1 MATPANDR
9 KSSLDG
15 LAIVL
20 VLTCCALWGLNQ
32 VAAKVA
38 LNDIP
43 PLMQASARSLGAGL
57 LLWAFAT
64 ARGLTLWQ
72 RDGTAWAGLAA
83 GLIFAVEFGMIFV
96 GLQYTAASRMIVF
109 LYVAP
114 FVVALGM
121 PFLVPSERL
130 DRWQLAGL
138 ATAFGG
144 VLWAFYEGFVQ
155 PLHGARQWVGDAL
168 ALGASVLW
176 GATTLLLRA
185 TRLSTALPEKTLLYQ
200 LAVSALAL
208 GLASWMGGERWPTQ
222 VSALSWWALAFQ
234 TVIVTFASYLMWF
247 WLLRHYP
254 ATRVSAF
261 TLLTPIF
268 GLLAGVLLLDE
279 PVTLRLLVALAAVAA
294 GIALVNRRPAAP
306 QTAPLAPST
315 PKETP

>member
-1 MATPANDR
+1 MNDR
-9 KSSLDG
+9 KARLDG
-15 LAIVL
+15 LAVVL
-20 VLTCCALWGLNQ
+20 VMTCCALWGLNQ

-38 LNDIP
+38 LNEIP
-43 PLMQASARSLGAGL
+43 PLMQASARSLGAAL
-57 LLWAFAT
+57 LLWLWAT
-64 ARGLTLWQ
+64 ARGIKLWQ
-72 RDGTAWAGLAA
+72 RDGTAAAGIAA

-121 PFLVPSERL
+121 PFIVPSERL
-130 DRWQLAGL
+130 DRLQLLGL
-138 ATAFGG
+138 SVAFGG
-144 VLWAFYEGFVQ
+144 VVWAFYEGFVQ
-155 PLHGARQWVGDAL
+155 PLHGELQWLGDAL

-185 TRLSTALPEKTLLYQ
+185 SRLSTAPPEKTLLYQ
-200 LAVSALAL
+200 LAVSAVAL
-208 GLASWMGGERWPTQ
+208 GLASWVAGEPWPEK
-222 VSALSWWALAFQ
+222 VGALSMWSLGFQ
-234 TVIVTFASYLMWF
+234 TVIVTFASYLIWF

-261 TLLTPIF
+261 TLLTPVF
-268 GLLAGVLLLDE
+268 GLLAGVILLSE
-279 PVTLRLLVALAAVAA
+279 PVTLRLVVALAAVAA

-306 QTAPLAPST
+306 PAASLASPP